1 MTSAQ
6 SMPSTTGSRSR
17 AVILLVTLICASLL
31 GCGARLKRPTVLAAP
46 YQTQQLWAVV
56 PFANESGVSI
66 VDPYTTAD
74 AFTQQLQQ
82 VKGIDTVP
90 VNRVIVAMRQL
101 DMKGANSA
109 ADVRQLANVLDVDGI
124 VIGTVTAYDPYP
136 PMKFAAA
143 VQLFQTNRNRR
154 DIFDPRDLTR
164 STSGTVSPGVLA
176 SDGPV
181 AQAAGVFDA
190 ANHQTLAW
198 LKKYATGRSEPQGAY
213 GRDIYLVSMDLYTQF
228 VSFRLIH
235 DLLQSE
241 QARLMP
247 MPEPC
252 RPVHHS

>member
-6 SMPSTTGSRSR
+6 SMPPTTGFRSQ
-17 AVILLVTLICASLL
+17 AAMLWATLVCALLLH
-31 GCGARLKRPTVLAAP
+31 GCSAPLKPPTVLTAP
-46 YQTQQLWAVV
+46 YENQQLWAVL

-66 VDPYTTAD
+66 VDPYHIAD
-74 AFTQQLQQ
+74 WFTEQLQQ
-82 VKGIDTVP
+82 VQGINTVP

-101 DMKGANSA
+101 GMKGANSA
-109 ADVRQLANVLDVDGI
+109 ADVQQLANVLDVDGI

-136 PMKFAAA
+136 PLKLGAAI
-143 VQLFQTNRNRR
+143 QLFQTNRNRR
-154 DIFDPRDLTR
+154 DNFDPRELTR
-164 STSGTVSPGVLA
+164 STRGTVSPGDLP

-198 LKKYATGRSEPQGAY
+198 LKSYATGRSEPQGAF

-247 MPEPC
+247 MPEI
-252 RPVHHS
+252 VSGQ

>member
-6 SMPSTTGSRSR
+6 SMPPATGSRSH
-17 AVILLVTLICASLL
+17 AVMLWATLVCASLL
-31 GCGARLKRPTVLAAP
+31 HGCSARLKPPTVLAAP
-46 YQTQQLWAVV
+46 YQNQQLWAVL

-66 VDPYTTAD
+66 VDPYHTAD
-74 AFTQQLQQ
+74 RFTQELQQ
-82 VKGIDTVP
+82 VRGIDTVP

-101 DMKGANSA
+101 GMRGANSA

-136 PMKFAAA
+136 PLTLGAA
-143 VQLFQTNRNRR
+143 VQLFQTNRNHP
-154 DIFDPRDLTR
+154 DGFDPRELTR
-164 STSGTVSPGVLA
+164 SPRGTVSPNEMA
-176 SDGPV
+176 TDGPV

-198 LKKYATGRSEPQGAY
+198 LKDFTTGRSEPQGAY

-247 MPEPC
+247 MPEI
-252 RPVHHS
+252 VSGQ